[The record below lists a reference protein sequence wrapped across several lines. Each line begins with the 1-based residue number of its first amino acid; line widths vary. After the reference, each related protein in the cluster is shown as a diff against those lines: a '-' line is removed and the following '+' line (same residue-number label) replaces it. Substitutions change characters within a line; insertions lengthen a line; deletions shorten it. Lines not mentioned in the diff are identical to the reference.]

1 MKNKLN
7 KALEVLGMLTILLFT
22 IVLGT
27 MTIEVSIGL
36 WNKPNTLMVIGGL
49 VLFLAGCLIPL
60 IGVLLTFT
68 YIKEKIK

>member
-27 MTIEVSIGL
+27 MSIEISINC
-36 WNKPNTLMVIGGL
+36 WNQPNTLMVIGGSA
-49 VLFLAGCLIPL
+49 LFLAGCLIPL

-68 YIKEKIK
+68 YIKERL